1 MQGQGFWRDG
11 PGHAWEGGM
20 FRMCLNIL
28 GKEANL
34 QVLAGPGVHPCLLTL
49 AIACHGHYTR
59 RALQS
64 HGTPLGFG

>member
-1 MQGQGFWRDG
+1 
-11 PGHAWEGGM
+11 
-20 FRMCLNIL
+20 MCLNIL
-28 GKEANL
+28 GKKANL

-59 RALQS
+59 RALQG